1 MKIIE
6 YNDRYLDDVKDL
18 LTELEEYLVSID
30 EDKLDRVHP
39 LYHEKMALI
48 FIVKKVIILAC
59 ILVLKRY
66 KEKLC

>member
-48 FIVKKVIILAC
+48 DLEEVNKIVVNVI
-59 ILVLKRY
+59 
-66 KEKLC
+66 